1 MQELLS
7 LHVPAF
13 AELWYRQRL
22 LQDADTMAYN
32 KGYALGFA
40 GYDPKTG
47 CIAFPESEWAD
58 WYGYFIGQEP
68 LRYYAYIVRDSDSA
82 FLGEVNLHKAPDAEG
97 YEMGIVF
104 EARHRG
110 KGCAAGALRLL
121 LRHAFEVLDANAVCN
136 DFEETRSAALQAHLS
151 AGFSVTGRKDG
162 MMSLAITRESYFQ
175 HHRHA

>member
-32 KGYALGFA
+32 KGYALDFE

-68 LRYYAYIVRDSDSA
+68 LRYYAYIVRESDGA
-82 FLGEVNLHKAPDAEG
+82 FLGEVNVHKDPDADR
-97 YEMGIVF
+97 YEMGIVI

-110 KGCAAGALRLL
+110 KGYAAGAMRLL
-121 LRHAFEVLDANAVCN
+121 LQHAFEVLGASAVHN

-151 AGFSVTGRKDG
+151 AGFSEIGRKDG
-162 MMSLAITRESYFQ
+162 IVSLAVTRESYF
-175 HHRHA
+175 R